1 MYIDCVV
8 VKGEPYKS
16 FSCSIQVTE
25 NNGATFANFDLNN
38 YSVLFQILGAP
49 TADAKVLVEHLITQN
64 TDLTVDGQI
73 NNPDNGEFTFTI
85 TKEDTDLIGLGNH
98 PIRLVLLNAEDLQ
111 PEFTLTEGGEKGEFS
126 KVQVVQV

>member
-25 NNGATFANFDLNN
+25 YNSATFTNFDLNN
-38 YSVLFQILGAP
+38 YSVLFQIIGAP
-49 TADAKVLVEHLITQN
+49 TAYAKVLVEHLFTQN

-73 NNPDNGEFTFTI
+73 NNPDNGEVTFTI
-85 TKEDTDLIGLGNH
+85 TEEDTDLIGLGNH

-111 PEFTLTEGGEKGEFS
+111 TEFTLTEGGEKGEFS

>member
-8 VKGEPYKS
+8 VKGEHYKS

-25 NNGATFANFDLNN
+25 NNGATFTNFDLNN

-49 TADAKVLVEHLITQN
+49 TADAKVLVEQLITQN

-85 TKEDTDLIGLGNH
+85 TKEDTDLIGLGHH
-98 PIRLVLLNAEDLQ
+98 PIRLALLNAEDLQ
-111 PEFTLTEGGEKGEFS
+111 PEFTLTEGGQKGEFS